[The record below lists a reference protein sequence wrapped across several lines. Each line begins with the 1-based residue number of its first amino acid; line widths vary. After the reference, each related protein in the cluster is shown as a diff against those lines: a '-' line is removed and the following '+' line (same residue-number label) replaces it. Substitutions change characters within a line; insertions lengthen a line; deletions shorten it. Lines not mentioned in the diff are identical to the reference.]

1 MVFNGLLGVEFS
13 RCVTFI
19 EGLELHTKAISKN
32 KNPSYIQSKLL
43 SAGGNS
49 LIEFDKIETAL

>member
-19 EGLELHTKAISKN
+19 EGLKLTKTLKN
-32 KNPSYIQSKLL
+32 KNPSYIQGKLL
-43 SAGGNS
+43 SAGGNL
-49 LIEFDKIETAL
+49 LIEFDKNGKTAL